1 MKNYGIK
8 VLVGN
13 DDRDMEK
20 VRAVR
25 SEHEIDQ
32 LIIQT
37 QDKLINAL
45 QDRLAMAGVRHEGE
59 RDAL

>member
-25 SEHEIDQ
+25 SEHEKDQ

-45 QDRLAMAGVRHEGE
+45 
-59 RDAL
+59 